1 MAVEL
6 KTQTGEQTRAR
17 YPDAEGYLERDGVR
31 VFWELYGEG
40 DQTILLLPT
49 WSIVHS
55 RFWKMQIPYLARH
68 CRVLTFDPRGN
79 GRSDRPRDGAAYS
92 EWEFAADALAVL
104 DATQT
109 ARAVL
114 VSLSLGAHRALIL
127 AAEHPERVAG
137 AVFIGASVPLA
148 AQSAERAVIE
158 RFDDVST
165 PMPRRSSSPKRGLRS
180 TKRRRGS
187 SPRASAAP
195 CW

>member
-79 GRSDRPRDGAAYS
+79 ARPRGFPVGPGRHADGLPSQSVERRRVQPADQCERAAQPRPRS
-92 EWEFAADALAVL
+92 EFHQRSRLQA
-104 DATQT
+104 T
-109 ARAVL
+109 ARVHL
-114 VSLSLGAHRALIL
+114 VGRRGIRAERPLGAGVLAHRRL
-127 AAEHPERVAG
+127 AAC
-137 AVFIGASVPLA
+137 
-148 AQSAERAVIE
+148 
-158 RFDDVST
+158 
-165 PMPRRSSSPKRGLRS
+165 
-180 TKRRRGS
+180 RRGG
-187 SPRASAAP
+187 
-195 CW
+195 

>member
-55 RFWKMQIPYLARH
+55 RVWKGQIPYLARH

-79 GRSDRPRDGAAYS
+79 GRSDRPEEPAAYTP
-92 EWEFAADALAVL
+92 WEFAADALAVL
-104 DATQT
+104 DATST
-109 ARAVL
+109 SRAFL
-114 VSLSLGAHRALIL
+114 VGYSLGAQTAL
-127 AAEHPERVAG
+127 
-137 AVFIGASVPLA
+137 
-148 AQSAERAVIE
+148 
-158 RFDDVST
+158 
-165 PMPRRSSSPKRGLRS
+165 
-180 TKRRRGS
+180 
-187 SPRASAAP
+187 
-195 CW
+195 